1 MTQTFHDKSFI
12 TNNVILSCSNF
23 QDFVLMFWNIKWAAG
38 YFCPGTGKHFHSSVT
53 KSIKSRRNQ
62 FTKSTFVWGHAQKFW
77 NISQKRAINRHPFIL
92 QSSGWLYKDVP
103 LVSWEL
109 ITFHSC
115 SDLIKSCHHPSEVAI
130 REQFVDDWDR
140 GWGMP
145 GPSRRVQMLQ
155 PANFLYRVTNH
166 KVHPAYKWGRWLKF
180 YRLYL
185 NMHSNFKKE
194 SKYDK

>member
-92 QSSGWLYKDVP
+92 QSSGWLYRDVP

-115 SDLIKSCHHPSEVAI
+115 SDLIKSCHHPGKLLSGNSSWMTETEDEGCRARAAACRCCSLQTFYTESQI
-130 REQFVDDWDR
+130 TKSIQHTNEEDD
-140 GWGMP
+140 
-145 GPSRRVQMLQ
+145 
-155 PANFLYRVTNH
+155 
-166 KVHPAYKWGRWLKF
+166 
-180 YRLYL
+180 
-185 NMHSNFKKE
+185 
-194 SKYDK
+194 